1 MPEMHLRQP
10 GLTYSAGGPFTE
22 NKERINKF
30 KETRDSRYI
39 YQSELDKACL
49 QHDKTY
55 ADFKDLNRKSIT
67 DKVLHYKL
75 FNTAKVKNMMHIN
88 VELLQWFIKFLIKN
102 PLHL

>member
-1 MPEMHLRQP
+1 MPEMHLRRP

-39 YQSELDKACL
+39 YQSEFDKACL

-55 ADFKDLNRKSIT
+55 ADFKDLNRKAIT
-67 DKVLHYKL
+67 DKVLHDKL
-75 FNTAKVKNMMHIN
+75 FNTAKIKNMMHIN
-88 VELLQWFIKFLIKN
+88 VDLLQWFIKFLIKN